1 MRKYPAGQSVGG
13 IYDNAPADNPFLAA
27 MPEMVGREEFLAEV
41 NGSPPIPH
49 NIGTITS
56 EERRQALPILST
68 VFIPMDYMYA
78 IYTSATGLSG
88 QPTPPGR

>member
-1 MRKYPAGQSVGG
+1 MGA

-78 IYTSATGLSG
+78 IYTSSTGLSG